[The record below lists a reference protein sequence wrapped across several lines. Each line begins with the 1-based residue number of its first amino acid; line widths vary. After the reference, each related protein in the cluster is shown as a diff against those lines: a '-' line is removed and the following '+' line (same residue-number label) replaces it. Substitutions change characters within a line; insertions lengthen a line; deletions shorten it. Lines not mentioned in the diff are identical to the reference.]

1 MIHDI
6 LRVAEDTDIVKIID
20 TDSLFI
26 RLGKQDDL
34 RTKITDTE
42 NFVNG
47 RMRDFQNMHNMNRT
61 DLVYMWL
68 KNEFKINKIIAYTKK
83 RYIADTIE
91 LEKNA
96 RKVEIRGIEG
106 RRATMKFVLD
116 IVEHLQNYV
125 QQENAEIDLKAIYY
139 DVFKKIE
146 AAFCKFN
153 ISYLAQPINPPK
165 SFTEL
170 KSVQSPARGMIN
182 FDIFVSEVFAKVY
195 TKGLHL
201 PIHLSEE
208 ALQNRELE
216 KKCKEILKRYSKF
229 PAIKMERKKKD
240 TDATF
245 YARIIKDLTIPEVMM
260 NAATLEQ
267 IQKLGIRI
275 DFVGLLKIFF
285 KKFTHLFSPVFDNDP
300 NFNFMAEFEK
310 TYNYVLTSYYVV

>member
-6 LRVAEDTDIVKIID
+6 LRVAEDVNIVKIID

-34 RTKITDTE
+34 RSKIADTE
-42 NFVNG
+42 KFVNG
-47 RMRDFQNMHNMNRT
+47 RMRDFQDLHNMNRT

-68 KNEFKINKIIAYTKK
+68 KNEFKVNKIIAFSKK

-91 LEKNA
+91 LEKDK
-96 RKVEIRGIEG
+96 RQVEIRGIEG

-116 IVEHLQNYV
+116 IVEHLQKYV
-125 QQENAEIDLKAIYY
+125 QQDTAEINLREIYY

-146 AAFCKFN
+146 DAFCRFN

-165 SFTEL
+165 SFSDL

-182 FDIFVSEVFAKVY
+182 FDIFISEVFAKVY

-208 ALQNRELE
+208 ALQNRELAR
-216 KKCKEILKRYSKF
+216 KCKEILKRYSKF
-229 PAIKMERKKKD
+229 SAIKMERKKKD
-240 TDATF
+240 TDETF

-260 NAATLEQ
+260 NATTMEQ
-267 IQKLGIRI
+267 IQNLGIRI
-275 DFVGLLKIFF
+275 DFIGLLKTFF
-285 KKFTHLFSPVFDNDP
+285 KKFTHLFSPVFENDP
-300 NFNFMAEFEK
+300 DFQFMLEFEK
-310 TYNYVLTSYYVV
+310 TYNYVLSTYYVV